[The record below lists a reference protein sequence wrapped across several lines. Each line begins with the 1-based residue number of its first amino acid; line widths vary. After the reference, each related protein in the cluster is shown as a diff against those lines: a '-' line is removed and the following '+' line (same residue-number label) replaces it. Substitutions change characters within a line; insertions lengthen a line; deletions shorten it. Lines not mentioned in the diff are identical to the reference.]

1 MSKELMDLMDDLQQ
15 MQILF
20 DIMIKG
26 LTALSTEST
35 DNSLRLTE
43 HQAQQVAEYVRDM
56 LDNMIKRV
64 EEAIKEQ
71 FCEPAD

>member
-1 MSKELMDLMDDLQQ
+1 MDLMDDLQQ